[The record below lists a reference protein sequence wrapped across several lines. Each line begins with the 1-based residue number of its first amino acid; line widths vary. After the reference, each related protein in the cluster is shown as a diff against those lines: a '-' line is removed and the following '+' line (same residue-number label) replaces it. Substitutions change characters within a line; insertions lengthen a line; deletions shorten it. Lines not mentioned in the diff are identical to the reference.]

1 MRQFIY
7 GELIVYFGHKELELA
22 CELGVFPEGL
32 AGAGRKPGS
41 FLLLSLPPLNL
52 ISPTLYLLVCS
63 ELESLKEDI
72 CGFQSFTLT
81 PPMCP

>member
-7 GELIVYFGHKELELA
+7 GEFIVYLGHKERELA

-32 AGAGRKPGS
+32 ADSGRKPGS
-41 FLLLSLPPLNL
+41 FLLRSLPPLNL
-52 ISPTLYLLVCS
+52 ISPALYLLVCS